1 MARAARAAGYDVLG
15 FSSHA
20 PLVTPTPWAV
30 PPERLEAYA
39 AEIRRLRADWAE
51 GGAEALLHGPM
62 EILLGLEVD
71 WYPGERAPGDGAFGS
86 LALDYSIG
94 SVHAVGTDGQGLFTI
109 DGPADELDRA
119 IAEKAGGEPRRVWKA
134 YYEALSRM
142 IEAGG
147 FDILGHFD
155 LVKKNNPGGRLF
167 DEEDPAY
174 LAAAF
179 EAAGLLEGKGIVA
192 ELNLGG
198 LARGKTK
205 EPYPSLPILRELKRL
220 RVPVTFCADA
230 HDTRHV
236 GVHLDAARELARAAG
251 YESVAVLTKG
261 SWIEV
266 GIDET

>member
-1 MARAARAAGYDVLG
+1 
-15 FSSHA
+15 
-20 PLVTPTPWAV
+20 
-30 PPERLEAYA
+30 
-39 AEIRRLRADWAE
+39 
-51 GGAEALLHGPM
+51 
-62 EILLGLEVD
+62 
-71 WYPGERAPGDGAFGS
+71 
-86 LALDYSIG
+86 
-94 SVHAVGTDGQGLFTI
+94 
-109 DGPADELDRA
+109 
-119 IAEKAGGEPRRVWKA
+119 
-134 YYEALSRM
+134 
-142 IEAGG
+142 
-147 FDILGHFD
+147 
-155 LVKKNNPGGRLF
+155 NPGGRLF

-220 RVPVTFCADA
+220 RVPITFCADA